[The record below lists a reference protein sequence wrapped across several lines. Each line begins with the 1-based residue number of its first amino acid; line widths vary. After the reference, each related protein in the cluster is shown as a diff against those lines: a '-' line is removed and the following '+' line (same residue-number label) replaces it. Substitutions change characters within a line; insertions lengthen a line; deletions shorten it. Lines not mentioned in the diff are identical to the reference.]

1 MGLFKK
7 PEAPPPP
14 APAPAPP
21 PPAIKACPPRE
32 PTPDVESCSDCSS
45 TTSTPDGVRRDINKG
60 GSAAGSGCDSSVGQ
74 ALEASSLKLRA
85 QAERLGLPKDFLVMP
100 SSERVEF
107 SAFSDRCP
115 LGSGEFCVAE
125 SATLRGERVA
135 LKLLRSERNSSELAI
150 SDLRREMT
158 ILSEISRSAGNGGD
172 GPPRGHPHIV
182 RLVAHGYTP
191 TGSPFCALE
200 LFTQPLSAALPA
212 AASKKALKEWPLARG
227 IAIGL
232 QVATALDYI
241 HDGFMPGYRV
251 LHRDLKP
258 SNVGLARRGGHERA
272 MLADFGL
279 LKIWKRGEDDGE
291 LRRLTGLTG
300 SLRYMAPEV
309 ALSQPYN
316 HKAEV
321 FSWTSLLYHV
331 LTLEKPFAKMDAKK
345 FVLEACKNG
354 MRCPLDKKWPAK
366 LRAVM
371 TEGWAGDPAARPDCR
386 AVTEVL
392 KTL

>member
-1 MGLFKK
+1 MGMFKK
-7 PEAPPPP
+7 PAAPPQACP
-14 APAPAPP
+14 ASA

-32 PTPDVESCSDCSS
+32 PTPDVESCSDCSERS
-45 TTSTPDGVRRDINKG
+45 SNAPTPDVARRVINQG
-60 GSAAGSGCDSSVGQ
+60 GSAAGGGCDSYGSQ

-100 SSERVEF
+100 SSERVEL

-135 LKLLRSERNSSELAI
+135 LKLLHSARNESELAI

-172 GPPRGHPHIV
+172 APIGHPNIV
-182 RLVAHGYTP
+182 RLVAYGYTP

-212 AASKKALKEWPLARG
+212 AASKKALKEWPPARG

-232 QVATALDYI
+232 QLATALDYI

-258 SNVGLARRGGHERA
+258 SNVGLACRGGHERA

-279 LKIWKRGEDDGE
+279 LKIWKRGEDDHE
-291 LRRLTGLTG
+291 LRKLTGLTG

-331 LTLEKPFAKMDAKK
+331 LTLEKPFANMDAKK
-345 FVLEACKNG
+345 FVNEACKNG
-354 MRCPLDKKWPAK
+354 VRCPLDKKWPAK

>member
-1 MGLFKK
+1 MWGC
-7 PEAPPPP
+7 PRGGPSPPLP
-14 APAPAPP
+14 ALLE
-21 PPAIKACPPRE
+21 ISERI
-32 PTPDVESCSDCSS
+32 VIS
-45 TTSTPDGVRRDINKG
+45 RRRSEI
-60 GSAAGSGCDSSVGQ
+60 
-74 ALEASSLKLRA
+74 ASSELLRSLRSSLSA
-85 QAERLGLPKDFLVMP
+85 TRSPRSVADSATQNSPLP
-100 SSERVEF
+100 SGQRSEK
-107 SAFSDRCP
+107 
-115 LGSGEFCVAE
+115 
-125 SATLRGERVA
+125 ATLRGERVA

-232 QVATALDYI
+232 QIATALDYI

-279 LKIWKRGEDDGE
+279 LKIWKRGEDGE
-291 LRRLTGLTG
+291 LRKLTGLTG

-309 ALSQPYN
+309 ALS
-316 HKAEV
+316 
-321 FSWTSLLYHV
+321 
-331 LTLEKPFAKMDAKK
+331 
-345 FVLEACKNG
+345 
-354 MRCPLDKKWPAK
+354 
-366 LRAVM
+366 
-371 TEGWAGDPAARPDCR
+371 
-386 AVTEVL
+386 
-392 KTL
+392 

>member
-1 MGLFKK
+1 MGLFAKAK
-7 PEAPPPP
+7 SAAAPPAAGTVLAAPRGAAGGPP
-14 APAPAPP
+14 AAPAAAPV
-21 PPAIKACPPRE
+21 KPRPST
-32 PTPDVESCSDCSS
+32 PT
-45 TTSTPDGVRRDINKG
+45 TTS
-60 GSAAGSGCDSSVGQ
+60 GSTAGTSIGSTSSAGSLVEGSDAGKPS
-74 ALEASSLKLRA
+74 ALSASSLKLRA
-85 QAERLGLPKDFLVMP
+85 QAVRLGLPPQLLVAP
-100 SSERVEF
+100 CSERVEI
-107 SAFSDRCP
+107 DLLEDTVP
-115 LGSGEFCVAE
+115 LGSGEFCTAH
-125 SATLRGERVA
+125 SASLRGERVA
-135 LKLLRSERNSSELAI
+135 LKMLRPARESSELAI
-150 SDLRREMT
+150 SDLRRE
-158 ILSEISRSAGNGGD
+158 IAVLSQMCQNGG
-172 GPPRGHPHIV
+172 GHPNIV

-321 FSWTSLLYHV
+321 FSFTSLLYHV
-331 LTLEKPFAKMDAKK
+331 LSLEKPFAAMDAKA
-345 FVLEACKNG
+345 FVAEACHKG
-354 MRCPLDKKWPAK
+354 RRCPLAKAWPAK
-366 LRAVM
+366 LRRLM
-371 TEGWAGDPAARPDCR
+371 TEGWAADPTDRPDFEE
-386 AVTEVL
+386 AVRVL
-392 KTL
+392 EAL